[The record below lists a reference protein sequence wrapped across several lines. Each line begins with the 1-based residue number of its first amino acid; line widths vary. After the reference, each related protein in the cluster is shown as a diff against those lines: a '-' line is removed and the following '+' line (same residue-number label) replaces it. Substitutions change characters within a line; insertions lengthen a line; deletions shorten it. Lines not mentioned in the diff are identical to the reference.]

1 MAGPDDYLKPQ
12 TVARAFGLSVSTI
25 KRWAD
30 SGTLHAVRTAGKH
43 RLIARSEAI
52 RLARELGIDPARL
65 RDTQGL
71 PPADIAAVDEGS
83 CEKLCQ
89 LLREGR
95 GQQARILVHSIYSS
109 GCGAATLADQL
120 IRPVMARIGHGW
132 MTGALDVYQEHQ
144 ASHIVASCNR
154 GAD

>member
-1 MAGPDDYLKPQ
+1 MADSDDYLKPQ
-12 TVARAFGLSVSTI
+12 TIAKAFGLSVSTI

-52 RLARELGIDPARL
+52 RLARELGVDPARL

-71 PPADIAAVDEGS
+71 PPADIAAVDGGS
-83 CEKLCQ
+83 CEKLYQ
-89 LLREGR
+89 LLREGKE
-95 GQQARILVHSIYSS
+95 QQARILVQSISAS
-109 GCGAATLADQL
+109 GCGAAALADQL

-132 MTGALDVYQEHQ
+132 MTCALDVYQE
-144 ASHIVASCNR
+144 
-154 GAD
+154 

>member
-1 MAGPDDYLKPQ
+1 MASPDDYLKPQ

-52 RLARELGIDPARL
+52 RLARELGVDPARL

-71 PPADIAAVDEGS
+71 PPAEIAAVDEGR
-83 CEKLCQ
+83 CEKLYQ

-95 GQQARILVHSIYSS
+95 GQQAKILIHSIYCS
-109 GCGAATLADQL
+109 GCGAPTLGDQL
-120 IRPVMARIGHGW
+120 IR
-132 MTGALDVYQEHQ
+132 
-144 ASHIVASCNR
+144 
-154 GAD
+154 